1 MQSTKRISSEQLISQ
16 YGRYYEI
23 VSPPNRYMTSEHDHE
38 WYHDAPH
45 SVYIQEHLGGLE
57 KDGTY
62 IKRNYEDAVLA
73 FNYFVKDELEKT
85 LASMNRNERT
95 LDAYYI
101 KALKKIGLLSKDK
114 SEAVDKIQSRLK
126 EVRASIGKEY
136 PPIVKKLDD
145 YYVVP
150 SHYPKVGEHYYLVE
164 TLLTS
169 KLQIT
174 KLNVLKSSIGQ
185 TRDFIFYP
193 QNKGIKKHK
202 AYDYWFD
209 IVFEDEKGNKIKL
222 EPSSLLN
229 FNGYYYIDP
238 NQTRLYFKSY
248 EEAKVFLLG
257 HIRMKQG
264 EIDDFI
270 KEG

>member
-1 MQSTKRISSEQLISQ
+1 MQSAKRISSDQLISQ

-38 WYHDAPH
+38 WYHGAPH

-62 IKRNYEDAVLA
+62 TKRNYEDAVLA

-101 KALKKIGLLSKDK
+101 KTLKKIGLLSKDK
-114 SEAVDKIQSRLK
+114 SEAIDKIQSRLK
-126 EVRASIGKEY
+126 EVKASIGKEY

-145 YYVVP
+145 YYVLP

-164 TLLTS
+164 TALTS

-174 KLNVLKSSIGQ
+174 KLTVLNSSIGNI
-185 TRDFIFYP
+185 RDFNFYFK
-193 QNKGIKKHK
+193 NAGIKKHE
-202 AYDYWFD
+202 AYNYWFD
-209 IVFEDEKGNKIKL
+209 IVFDDSKGNKINL
-222 EPSSLLN
+222 EPISLLN
-229 FNGYYYIDP
+229 FNGYYYLDST
-238 NQTRLYFKSY
+238 QTKLYFKSH
-248 EEAKVFLLG
+248 EEAKVFLLN
-257 HIRMKQG
+257 HIRMKQS